1 MQCGVACL
9 QMICRYYKKIYSTDT
24 LHHYCFATNEG
35 VSLLGISDAAKKLG
49 LRTVCGRI
57 TVNQLNASS
66 LPCILHWNQN
76 HFVVLYKIR
85 RGKTFYIADPGKG
98 KIRYTKEEF
107 KSHWISTTSQG
118 EKKGVA
124 MFLEPTPEFGRLKG
138 EEAEGIHSF
147 RFLMGYLKQYRRCF
161 VQIALGLLVGSLLQL
176 ILPFLTQAIVD
187 LGIKHQ
193 DIKLILGTRY

>member
-24 LHHYCFATNEG
+24 LHQYCFATNEG
-35 VSLLGISDAAKKLG
+35 VSLLGISEAAKKLG

-85 RGKTFYIADPGKG
+85 RGKTFYIADPDKG

-118 EKKGVA
+118 GGKRGSHVPGTYPGIWQAERGRGGRHTLVPLPSWLPEA
-124 MFLEPTPEFGRLKG
+124 IPPVLRADCLGAAGWEPAAAHPAFPYASDR
-138 EEAEGIHSF
+138 
-147 RFLMGYLKQYRRCF
+147 
-161 VQIALGLLVGSLLQL
+161 
-176 ILPFLTQAIVD
+176 
-187 LGIKHQ
+187 
-193 DIKLILGTRY
+193 

>member
-1 MQCGVACL
+1 
-9 QMICRYYKKIYSTDT
+9 
-24 LHHYCFATNEG
+24 
-35 VSLLGISDAAKKLG
+35 
-49 LRTVCGRI
+49 
-57 TVNQLNASS
+57 
-66 LPCILHWNQN
+66 
-76 HFVVLYKIR
+76 
-85 RGKTFYIADPGKG
+85 
-98 KIRYTKEEF
+98 
-107 KSHWISTTSQG
+107 
-118 EKKGVA
+118 

-147 RFLMGYLKQYRRCF
+147 RFLMDYLKQYRRYF

>member
-1 MQCGVACL
+1 MHQ
-9 QMICRYYKKIYSTDT
+9 
-24 LHHYCFATNEG
+24 YCFATNEG
-35 VSLLGISDAAKKLG
+35 VSLLGISEAAKKLG

-98 KIRYTKEEF
+98 KIKYNREEF
-107 KSHWISTTSQG
+107 RRHWISTTSQG
-118 EKKGVA
+118 EEKGVA
-124 MFLEPTPEFGRLKG
+124 MFLEPTPEFGKLKG

-147 RFLMGYLKQYRRCF
+147 RFLMGYLKQYRRCSCRLPWGCW
-161 VQIALGLLVGSLLQL
+161 LGACCSSSCLSLRKRSWTWVSSTK
-176 ILPFLTQAIVD
+176 ISS
-187 LGIKHQ
+187 
-193 DIKLILGTRY
+193 